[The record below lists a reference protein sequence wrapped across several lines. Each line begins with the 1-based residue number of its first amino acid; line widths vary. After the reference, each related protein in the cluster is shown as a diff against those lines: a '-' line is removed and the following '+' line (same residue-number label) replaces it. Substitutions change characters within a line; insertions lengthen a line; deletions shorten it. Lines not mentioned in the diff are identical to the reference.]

1 MAVECQGWCQVGGT
15 HFCCRL
21 LGHHK
26 TLAGRVSFISRWSTV
41 RRRSWHLSAR
51 RIALR
56 VFLLKWL
63 EGFEKL
69 KDASSSQVNSSM
81 LRNVTFRR
89 WLFQFCKHASPI
101 GESLELCKWMSSLP
115 TSSHTMRATEDL
127 GALFPLICKSLCC
140 LLWCF
145 SDASAGYG
153 IISNLPKFSS
163 AAELHTDCWRS
174 WGLESPEWLLMQ
186 DDENEASG
194 LSGESAK
201 EELASKTFARSH
213 ALFAFSPCE
222 MQSPHLCCSLGRT
235 SLINYL
241 HVNSYLRANL

>member
-1 MAVECQGWCQVGGT
+1 MPRLVPGGRNA
-15 HFCCRL
+15 FL
-21 LGHHK
+21 LQ
-26 TLAGRVSFISRWSTV
+26 TPRPSQNTCWACVSFISRWSTV

-69 KDASSSQVNSSM
+69 KDASSSQVNSNM
-81 LRNVTFRR
+81 LRNATFRR

-127 GALFPLICKSLCC
+127 GALFPLICKSLCW

-153 IISNLPKFSS
+153 IISNLPSKVF
-163 AAELHTDCWRS
+163 
-174 WGLESPEWLLMQ
+174 
-186 DDENEASG
+186 
-194 LSGESAK
+194 LSGRIAHRLLEI
-201 EELASKTFARSH
+201 
-213 ALFAFSPCE
+213 
-222 MQSPHLCCSLGRT
+222 LGSGISRM
-235 SLINYL
+235 
-241 HVNSYLRANL
+241 AADAGW

>member
-1 MAVECQGWCQVGGT
+1 MAVECQDWCQVGGT

-26 TLAGRVSFISRWSTV
+26 TLAGRVSLSSPDGAQWEGGLGI
-41 RRRSWHLSAR
+41 SAR

-69 KDASSSQVNSSM
+69 KDASSSQVNSKM
-81 LRNVTFRR
+81 LRNATFRR

-127 GALFPLICKSLCC
+127 GALFPLICKSLCW

-153 IISNLPKFSS
+153 IISNLPSKVF
-163 AAELHTDCWRS
+163 
-174 WGLESPEWLLMQ
+174 
-186 DDENEASG
+186 
-194 LSGESAK
+194 LSGRIAHRLLEI
-201 EELASKTFARSH
+201 
-213 ALFAFSPCE
+213 
-222 MQSPHLCCSLGRT
+222 LGSGISRMAADT
-235 SLINYL
+235 GW
-241 HVNSYLRANL
+241 